1 MMSQKSK
8 SRGSQGKAAHKKS
21 LEDRLLGSDFQIA
34 NVIIWALLSKPNI

>member
-8 SRGSQGKAAHKKS
+8 SQGSQGKAHKKS